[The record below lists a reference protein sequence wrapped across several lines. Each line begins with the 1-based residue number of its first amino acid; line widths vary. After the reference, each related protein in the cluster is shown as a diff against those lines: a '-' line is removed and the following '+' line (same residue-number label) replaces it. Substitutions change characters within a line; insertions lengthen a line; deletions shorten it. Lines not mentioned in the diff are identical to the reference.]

1 MDDAAGRNERLEELR
16 QEASGCTR
24 CRLAEGRTQVVFG
37 VGNPD
42 ADLMFVGEAPG
53 FHEDK
58 QGYPFVG
65 QAGKLLDRLLAG
77 IGLTRAD
84 VYIANVLKCR
94 PPGNRDP
101 MPDEIEQCEGY
112 LFRQIEAIEPKLVAT
127 LGNFATKL
135 LSGKPLGITRV
146 HGQDQH
152 VTLGGNHVLLYPLYH
167 PAAALYTPRMLEV
180 LEEDFSRIP
189 KLISRA
195 LLAPEPEPKPDHPE
209 LALAAPVAAEPAVQL
224 GLF

>member
-1 MDDAAGRNERLEELR
+1 V
-16 QEASGCTR
+16 
-24 CRLAEGRTQVVFG
+24 LANTRTQVVFG
-37 VGNPD
+37 AGAPD

-58 QGYPFVG
+58 NGVPFVG
-65 QAGKLLDRLLAG
+65 AAGKLLSKLLEG
-77 IGLTRAD
+77 IGLSRED

-101 MPDEIEQCEGY
+101 LPEEIQACEGH
-112 LFRQIEAIEPKLVAT
+112 LFRQIELIQPKVVAT

-135 LSGKPLGITRV
+135 LSGKPAGITRV
-146 HGQDQH
+146 HGQPQR
-152 VTLGGNHVLLYPLYH
+152 VTLGGNDVVLYPIFH

-180 LEEDFSRIP
+180 LETDFGRIP
-189 KLISRA
+189 ELIGRA
-195 LLAPEPEPKPDHPE
+195 GAVPVAAAAPAEPEP
-209 LALAAPVAAEPAVQL
+209 AAAREPEPAVQPVQL

>member
-1 MDDAAGRNERLEELR
+1 MAAAIDRPLTELEAFAR
-16 QEASGCTR
+16 QVAGCTK

-37 VGNPD
+37 IGDPE

-65 QAGKLLDRLLAG
+65 QAGKLLDKLLAG
-77 IGLTRAD
+77 IGLERSN

-101 MPDEIEQCEGY
+101 APDEIQACEGH
-112 LFRQIEAIEPKLVAT
+112 LFRQIELIRPKVVAT

-135 LSGKPLGITRV
+135 LSGKPTGITRV
-146 HGQDQH
+146 HGTEQE
-152 VTLGGNHVLLYPLYH
+152 VNLGGSCVVLYPLYH
-167 PAAALYTPRMLEV
+167 PAAALYTPSMLTV
-180 LEEDFSRIP
+180 LEQDFARLP
-189 KLISRA
+189 A
-195 LLAPEPEPKPDHPE
+195 LLGAAIPTPAAADTAPQPPSE
-209 LALAAPVAAEPAVQL
+209 AAEPTSAAVQL